1 MHDSNIT
8 PPRMSNHG
16 TTSNMLTH
24 TTTERELSS
33 SQLIP
38 AQNTATKT
46 TRLTSSSGDAN
57 KIKETYSSVL

>member
-1 MHDSNIT
+1 
-8 PPRMSNHG
+8 MSNHG

-38 AQNTATKT
+38 TQNTATET
-46 TRLTSSSGDAN
+46 TRLTSSSADAD
-57 KIKETYSSVL
+57 KIKEMYGFVL